1 MDIKKLL
8 GLATKVKVGV
18 TRGGVWFSVV
28 GLPFIFV
35 REVQRALLDSFG
47 ISLQLW
53 IIVTA
58 CVVLGIAV
66 CVFDYFYI
74 LPRENALIFTNNTA
88 FKKGEYKEQ

>member
-1 MDIKKLL
+1 MDLKGFL
-8 GLATKVKVGV
+8 GLTTMVKVAV

-35 REVQRALLDSFG
+35 REVQRALFDSFG
-47 ISLQLW
+47 ITLQLW
-53 IIVTA
+53 IIVTV

-66 CVFDYFYI
+66 CVFDYIFI

-88 FKKGEYKEQ
+88 FKKGKYKEQ